1 MSAGAFTPLF
11 PAEQIPFII
20 EVVLDH
26 AQSLKKKHPAEKED
40 DLSDRLHQRIRRDQR
55 IRSAPFSVHREYRV
69 YDDDEDIDESGYS
82 GRIDFNFV
90 YPGGDQTY
98 FAIEAKRLRVSFP
111 SGFKTLVDEY
121 VSGDQG
127 MMCFINGKY
136 SSTQRYGTMLG
147 YVFDGDISKARS
159 GIKTAIVKH
168 SGKLKLE
175 TPPGF
180 KKSTIVLPRKRVN
193 ETLHDLSGRKFSI
206 YHILVPV

>member
-1 MSAGAFTPLF
+1 
-11 PAEQIPFII
+11 
-20 EVVLDH
+20 
-26 AQSLKKKHPAEKED
+26 
-40 DLSDRLHQRIRRDQR
+40 
-55 IRSAPFSVHREYRV
+55 
-69 YDDDEDIDESGYS
+69 
-82 GRIDFNFV
+82 
-90 YPGGDQTY
+90 
-98 FAIEAKRLRVSFP
+98 
-111 SGFKTLVDEY
+111 
-121 VSGDQG
+121 
-127 MMCFINGKY
+127 
-136 SSTQRYGTMLG
+136 MLG